1 VLLTERAPVI
11 VAGALIFREVLRRY
25 RLARLE
31 FSVRDLLDGIAGILA
46 SAKEL

>member
-1 VLLTERAPVI
+1 MIWDRIATLPLVI
-11 VAGALIFREVLRRY
+11 DGYALE
-25 RLARLE
+25 RLE